1 MPSSSRCPRKEEHS
15 PPTTKQRPHLP
26 ALPQLWQS
34 CGSTGRRRKRGNSGF
49 LTSPKGDSLAT
60 NHSTQRERRPLIR
73 GRKHFTGWL
82 AGRRTH
88 YHTAKRPYPRNPHAI
103 YSASLRRYR
112 KPRKITVAGPSI
124 SEVTKRKNPKIR
136 GKRSQGLSQAKL
148 SLQHR
153 GQEHVRSRKTHCL
166 QQVLQRYPHRWNS
179 LLTILPAPSP
189 LHHLPHQSSH
199 TTPCSSLP

>member
-1 MPSSSRCPRKEEHS
+1 MAVLWFHREEAEKRQQWLPDKPQRRLPSNKPFRPEGTAPFNPREETLH
-15 PPTTKQRPHLP
+15 R
-26 ALPQLWQS
+26 
-34 CGSTGRRRKRGNSGF
+34 
-49 LTSPKGDSLAT
+49 
-60 NHSTQRERRPLIR
+60 
-73 GRKHFTGWL
+73 L